1 MTELFDQVKKESD
14 KKILIE
20 STANQMRTFV
30 CASISTLDMVLYIL
44 LSGLPSPSGQGHRWV
59 RIQNR
64 IMTSNYHTMT
74 WARWDAVSEDVKYF
88 EEKLMTLSG
97 RKMIVSGVLKGNHNT
112 TIHFYIDI

>member
-1 MTELFDQVKKESD
+1 MTEFFDQVKKESD

-20 STANQMRTFV
+20 LTANQIRTFA
-30 CASISTLDMVLYIL
+30 CASISTLGMVVYIL

-74 WARWDAVSEDVKYF
+74 GARMDAVSEDVKYF
-88 EEKLMTLSG
+88 VKS
-97 RKMIVSGVLKGNHNT
+97 
-112 TIHFYIDI
+112 